1 MHEADTFRLID
12 CPGLGDLN
20 MPLIEWAAKLN
31 ESNYTGS
38 GIALALMVIRQKVR
52 PEAQDKTNFLVMKEA
67 LDGLQPKNI
76 GVIFTFIEENA
87 EDWNMD
93 FATEWLEEM
102 FSHVEMPC
110 PARSNI
116 FLFKGK
122 DKNGVTATPSE
133 ELAAWVRSTIPPEA
147 EQAKICESFDYAGHV
162 KSANESGD
170 AGVIALLREELAML
184 RKMIENQGA
193 AMEKIRSRGGG
204 NNQMMQM
211 MTMMMAAQNKQ
222 PMIVQMPS
230 APEKQGCSIF

>member
-1 MHEADTFRLID
+1 
-12 CPGLGDLN
+12 
-20 MPLIEWAAKLN
+20 
-31 ESNYTGS
+31 
-38 GIALALMVIRQKVR
+38 
-52 PEAQDKTNFLVMKEA
+52 MKEA
-67 LDGLQPKNI
+67 LKGLAPKNI
-76 GVIFTFIEENA
+76 GVIFTFIEDDP
-87 EDWNMD
+87 EDWDVD
-93 FATEWLEEM
+93 FAMEWLEEM
-102 FSHVEMPC
+102 FNHVEMPC
-110 PARSNI
+110 PERRNI

-147 EQAKICESFDYAGHV
+147 EQAKICESFDYANHV